1 MNLAENDLLRGWIV
15 KRIKEVFGSNNSL
28 IRDAEERGMLLTKSR
43 LSKYLN
49 AREGGLSEDQI
60 LWIATRLGIYI
71 NIGFG
76 KAVFN
81 KGKLKYEVTSYNELE
96 ALTRL
101 KKIFKK

>member
-1 MNLAENDLLRGWIV
+1 MNLAENDFLRGWIV

-28 IRDAEERGMLLTKSR
+28 IRDAEERKMPLTKSR

-49 AREGGLSEDQI
+49 NREGGLSEDQI

-81 KGKLKYEVTSYNELE
+81 KGKLKYEITPYNELE
-96 ALTRL
+96 SLQRL
-101 KKIFKK
+101 KKIFNK